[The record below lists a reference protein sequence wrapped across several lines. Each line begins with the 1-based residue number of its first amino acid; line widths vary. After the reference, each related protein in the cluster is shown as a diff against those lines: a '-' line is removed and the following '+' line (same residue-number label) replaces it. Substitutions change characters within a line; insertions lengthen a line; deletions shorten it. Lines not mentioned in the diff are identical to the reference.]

1 MSDSESKAMN
11 QWKRKDRILKALHP
25 VVLKALA
32 SQIKFDLSVEGSV
45 PENRQCI
52 YIANHFGFHDAPT
65 AAKIIGKHIYVL
77 VSDVDKNTLG
87 GFAFRLNGVIW
98 VHRTNKQDRLR
109 AKEDM
114 LRNLRLGHDLLMYPE
129 ATWNMTSNL
138 PMLPMNWGVVKLAM
152 ETRVPICPMYLFFS
166 NNQCHA
172 KVGEL
177 FIPTGDD
184 VGDIASL
191 RDRMATLYWD
201 LLEQQPE
208 SRRSDIRPNEQE
220 IEIAERYADYPRA
233 RKDPEGVLKYETSLI
248 YRPKGYVSHEEAFEH
263 LSSIIPNRNSTF
275 LYNKALEG

>member
-1 MSDSESKAMN
+1 MQYSEEKIN
-11 QWKRKDRILKALHP
+11 KRWERKDRTLKKLHP
-25 VVLKALA
+25 GMLKALA
-32 SQIKFDLSVEGSV
+32 SQVNFDLTVEGSV

-52 YIANHFGFHDAPT
+52 FIANHFGFHDAPT

-87 GFAFRLNGVIW
+87 GFTFRLNGVIW
-98 VHRTNKQDRLR
+98 VHRTDKQDRLR

-114 LRNLRLGHDLLMYPE
+114 LRHLRLSHDLLMYPE
-129 ATWNMTSNL
+129 ATWNMTPNL
-138 PMLPMNWGVVKLAM
+138 PMLPMNWGVVKLAR
-152 ETRVPICPMYLFFS
+152 ETGVPICPMYLFFS
-166 NNQCHA
+166 DKQCRA

-263 LSSIIPNRNSTF
+263 LEKIKPSKEKAFLFNRQWH
-275 LYNKALEG
+275 